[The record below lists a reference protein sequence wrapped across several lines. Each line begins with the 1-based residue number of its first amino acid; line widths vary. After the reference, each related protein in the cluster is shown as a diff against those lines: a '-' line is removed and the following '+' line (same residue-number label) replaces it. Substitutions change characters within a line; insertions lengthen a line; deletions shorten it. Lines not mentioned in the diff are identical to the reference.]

1 MRAVIKG
8 VFLRNDEGYDTQDG
22 KHVPAIVVYDG
33 DRDNIVIN
41 GIDGK
46 NMKQYQPVEVVAN
59 IRQGK
64 YGLFVS
70 KAKENF

>member
-46 NMKQYQPVEVVAN
+46 NMKQYQPVEFLVN
-59 IRQGK
+59 IREGK
-64 YGLFVS
+64 YGFFVS